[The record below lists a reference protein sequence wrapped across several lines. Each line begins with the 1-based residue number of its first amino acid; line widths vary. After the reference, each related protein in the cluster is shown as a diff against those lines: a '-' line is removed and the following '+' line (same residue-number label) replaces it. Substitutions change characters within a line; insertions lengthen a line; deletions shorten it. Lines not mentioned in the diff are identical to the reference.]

1 MPYQLSELVDTSRK
15 PVGNAATSLPDENGA
30 DIREGRHC
38 ESEATTITLWPVECL
53 ESIGI

>member
-15 PVGNAATSLPDENGA
+15 PVGNATSLADENGA
-30 DIREGRHC
+30 DIRERRHC
-38 ESEATTITLWPVECL
+38 ESEATTITLRPVECL